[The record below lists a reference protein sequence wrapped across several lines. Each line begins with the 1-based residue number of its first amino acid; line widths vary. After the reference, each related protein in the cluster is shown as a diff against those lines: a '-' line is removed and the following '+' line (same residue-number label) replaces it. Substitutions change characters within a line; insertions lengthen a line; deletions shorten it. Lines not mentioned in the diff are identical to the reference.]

1 MAINS
6 TPIKTDECSDV
17 QAVAHPRLAPRAMGR
32 IRLSSSAKV
41 LEFSDDV
48 PTRRPEAAMTDISLR
63 FEPPFARIV
72 LSRPDRRNAIT
83 RAMWRALPAIR
94 AEIEARG
101 DLLVTL
107 VEGEGAHFSAGADIA
122 ELGEIYR
129 DAAAARGY
137 GDAVQDGLKALMDL
151 DRPTIAVIRGVAIG
165 GGLGLALACD
175 LRFCAADAHL
185 AITPAK
191 LGLIYGHAETRRLIE
206 LIGPSRAKDLLF
218 TARRIETDEALAIGL
233 IDRRVETALQET
245 VLGYARGLADM
256 SQMSVRGGKRA
267 VDAIAAG
274 LALETRAYRAL
285 TETAALGPDFT
296 EGWAAFADKRSPK
309 FAFRGPTAPL
319 TQS

>member
-1 MAINS
+1 M
-6 TPIKTDECSDV
+6 
-17 QAVAHPRLAPRAMGR
+17 
-32 IRLSSSAKV
+32 
-41 LEFSDDV
+41 LELVNGV
-48 PTRRPEAAMTDISLR
+48 PTRRPEAPMTEISLR

-72 LSRPDRRNAIT
+72 LSRPERRNAIT

-94 AEIEARG
+94 TAIEARE

-129 DAAAARGY
+129 DAASARDY
-137 GDAVQDGLKALMDL
+137 GDAVQDGLKAVMDI

-191 LGLIYGHAETRRLIE
+191 LGLVYGHAETRRLIE

-218 TARRIETDEALAIGL
+218 TARRIETDEALTIGL

-245 VLGYARGLADM
+245 VLGYARGLAEM
-256 SQMSVRGGKRA
+256 SQMSIRGAKRA

-274 LALETRAYRAL
+274 MSKEAPAYRAL
-285 TETAALGPDFT
+285 TEAAALGLDFA
-296 EGWAAFADKRSPK
+296 EGRAAFAEKRVAK
-309 FAFRGPTAPL
+309 FAFRGPTAPIA
-319 TQS
+319 QS

>member
-1 MAINS
+1 
-6 TPIKTDECSDV
+6 
-17 QAVAHPRLAPRAMGR
+17 
-32 IRLSSSAKV
+32 
-41 LEFSDDV
+41 
-48 PTRRPEAAMTDISLR
+48 MTDISLR

-83 RAMWRALPAIR
+83 HAMWRALPAIR
-94 AEIEARG
+94 AAIEARE

-122 ELGEIYR
+122 ELGEIYS
-129 DAAAARGY
+129 DAAAARDY

-185 AITPAK
+185 AVPPAK
-191 LGLIYGHAETRRLIE
+191 LGLVYGHAETRRLVE
-206 LIGPSRAKDLLF
+206 LVGPSRAKDLLF

-245 VLGYARGLADM
+245 VHGYARGMAEL
-256 SQMSVRGGKRA
+256 SQASVRGCKRA

-274 LALETRAYRAL
+274 LTHETGSFRAL
-285 TETAALGPDFT
+285 TEAAAFGPDFA
-296 EGWAAFADKRSPK
+296 EGWAAFAAKRTAQ
-309 FAFRGPTAPL
+309 FTFRGPTAPL
-319 TQS
+319 KPR